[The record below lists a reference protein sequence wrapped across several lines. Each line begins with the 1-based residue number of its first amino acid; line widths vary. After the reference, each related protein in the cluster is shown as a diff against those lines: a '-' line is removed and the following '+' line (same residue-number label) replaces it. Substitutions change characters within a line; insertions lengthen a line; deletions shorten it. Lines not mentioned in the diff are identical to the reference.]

1 MWELFFSAPF
11 RRLYSQSFYWLNFST
26 HSFYSIQRNKNWF
39 RLKSLFSRLRQFHI
53 IGQTIPTWETLYC
66 LWVSGKYVGHNMEV
80 AQAGRLVGLPYRRPQ
95 VWSLM
100 VFLSVVTALH
110 RWTRTNVWLCL
121 SLILMD
127 WGLSWG
133 GPHPGL
139 TLLGH
144 NTHQLYCDPEKY
156 WAAEMVIIYLL
167 FYYYFKWSLQ
177 FFI

>member
-1 MWELFFSAPF
+1 M
-11 RRLYSQSFYWLNFST
+11 
-26 HSFYSIQRNKNWF
+26 
-39 RLKSLFSRLRQFHI
+39 
-53 IGQTIPTWETLYC
+53 
-66 LWVSGKYVGHNMEV
+66 GHNMEV

-177 FFI
+177 FIYIRSIFPSHAAEIDHMTTLTHRWPIIMLFYY